1 MRNMKYNVS
10 RVLPWV
16 GAYVALAL
24 APLVLAMVGSTPEPR
39 PFFVEVGVGLGF
51 VGIGLIGLQ
60 FVITG
65 RFRSIAPIF
74 GGDVVLQFH
83 RQIGIVAVVLVL
95 AHPAVLVLS
104 EPDYLEFF
112 DPRVNLPRALA
123 LTAVVP
129 ALILL
134 LVTSLWR
141 EFVRLNYEWWR
152 VGHGVLALAVVF
164 IGMVHGIQVG
174 EHLDALW
181 KQIIWVGTLVGLM
194 YLVIHTRVVRP
205 MLMKRRPYRVAEVRR
220 ELPDTYTLV
229 LEPDGHVGMNFTAGQ
244 YAWMTV
250 GPSPYS
256 LQQHPFSFSSSAH
269 SGELTFTAKAIGDF
283 TSSWDE
289 IEPGECVFLEGPFGA
304 FTLDPDSDGAVF
316 IAGGIGVTPT
326 MSILRT
332 MRDTDDDRP
341 VVLIYG
347 NPDLDSITFREE
359 LDELTESLD
368 LRVVHVL
375 EDPSDCWSGEE
386 GYIDRALLERNLP
399 PDCRTYEFFIC
410 GPEPMMDAAETALR
424 DMGISWRQI
433 YTERFQIV

>member
-1 MRNMKYNVS
+1 MKYNVA

-24 APLVLAMVGSTPEPR
+24 SPLALAMVGSTPEPR
-39 PFFVEVGVGLGF
+39 PYFTEVGVGLGF

-60 FVITG
+60 LVITG

-83 RQIGIVAVVLVL
+83 RQIGIVAVGIVL
-95 AHPAVLVLS
+95 AHPAVLIAS
-104 EPDYLEFF
+104 DPDYLEFF
-112 DPRVNLPRALA
+112 DPRVNLLRALA

-129 ALILL
+129 ALVLV

-141 EFVRLNYEWWR
+141 ELVRLNYEWWR
-152 VGHGVLALAVVF
+152 VSHGVLALAIVF

-181 KQIIWVGTLVGLM
+181 KQTIWASSLLGLM
-194 YLVIHTRVVRP
+194 YLVVHTRVVRP
-205 MLMKRRPYRVAEVRR
+205 ALMKRRPYRVSDVRC
-220 ELPDTYTLV
+220 ELPDTFTLV
-229 LEPDGHVGMNFTAGQ
+229 VEPEGHVGMNFRAGQ
-244 YAWMTV
+244 YSWMTV

-269 SGELTFTAKAIGDF
+269 SGELSFTAKAVGDF
-283 TSSWDE
+283 TSSWE
-289 IEPGECVFLEGPFGA
+289 HIEPGEPIYLEGPYGA
-304 FTLDPDSDGAVF
+304 FTLDLDSDGAVF
-316 IAGGIGVTPT
+316 IVGGIGVTPA

-341 VVLIYG
+341 VVLLYG
-347 NPDLDSITFREE
+347 NPDLESIVFRDE
-359 LDELTESLD
+359 LDELSKVLD
-368 LRVVHVL
+368 LQVVHVPERT
-375 EDPSDCWSGEE
+375 EDDWRGEQ
-386 GYIDRALLERNLP
+386 GFIDRELLERTLP

-410 GPEPMMDAAETALR
+410 GPEPLMDTAETALR
-424 DMGISWRQI
+424 DMGVSWRQI

>member
-1 MRNMKYNVS
+1 MKYS
-10 RVLPWV
+10 LARVVALV

-39 PFFVEVGVGLGF
+39 PYVVEVGVGLGF
-51 VGIGLIGLQ
+51 VGIGLVGLQ

-95 AHPAVLVLS
+95 AHPAVLIAGD
-104 EPDYLEFF
+104 PDYLEFF
-112 DPRVNLPRALA
+112 DPRVNILRALA

-129 ALILL
+129 ALVLL

-152 VGHGVLALAVVF
+152 VAHGLLALAIVF

-174 EHLDALW
+174 QHLDAVW
-181 KQIIWVGTLVGLM
+181 KQVIWVGSLCGLM
-194 YLVIHTRVVRP
+194 YLVVHTRVVRP
-205 MLMKRRPYRVAEVRR
+205 ALMRRRPYRVVEVRQ
-220 ELPDTYTLV
+220 ELPDVHTLV
-229 LEPDGHVGMNFTAGQ
+229 VEPEGHVGMNFRAGQ

-269 SGELTFTAKAIGDF
+269 SGAMSFTAKAVGDF
-283 TSSWDE
+283 TSSWGQ
-289 IEPGECVFLEGPFGA
+289 IEPGERVHLEGPFGA
-304 FTLDPDSDGAVF
+304 FTLDADSEGAVF
-316 IAGGIGVTPT
+316 VVGGIGVTPA

-332 MRDTDDDRP
+332 MRDTGDDRP
-341 VVLIYG
+341 VVLVYA
-347 NPDLDSITFREE
+347 NPDIDSIPFREE
-359 LDELTESLD
+359 LDELGDVLD
-368 LRVVHVL
+368 LHVVHVL
-375 EDPSDCWSGEE
+375 EEPPAGWPGEE
-386 GYIDRALLERNLP
+386 GFVDRDLLERVLP
-399 PDCRTYEFFIC
+399 PDCRTYEFFLC
-410 GPEPMMDAAETALR
+410 GPEPMMDAVETALR
-424 DMGISWRQI
+424 DMGVSWRQV
-433 YTERFQIV
+433 YSERFQIV

>member
-1 MRNMKYNVS
+1 MKYNVS
-10 RVLPWV
+10 RVMPWV
-16 GAYVALAL
+16 GAYLALAL
-24 APLVLAMVGSTPEPR
+24 TPLVLAMVGPTPEPR

-83 RQIGIVAVVLVL
+83 RQIGIVAIGLVL
-95 AHPAVLVLS
+95 AHPAVLIAS

-112 DPRVNLPRALA
+112 DPRVNILRALA

-129 ALILL
+129 ALVLL

-152 VGHGVLALAVVF
+152 VAHGVLALAVVF

-174 EHLDALW
+174 QHLDALW
-181 KQIIWVGTLVGLM
+181 KQIIWAGTLIGLM
-194 YLVIHTRVVRP
+194 YLVVHTRVVRP

-229 LEPDGHVGMNFTAGQ
+229 LEPVGHVGMNFAAGQ

-269 SGELTFTAKAIGDF
+269 SGELAFTAKAVGDF
-283 TSSWDE
+283 TSTWE
-289 IEPGECVFLEGPFGA
+289 AIEPGECVYLEGPFGA
-304 FTLDPDSDGAVF
+304 FTLDADSDGAVF
-316 IAGGIGVTPT
+316 IAGGIGVTPA

-347 NPDLDSITFREE
+347 NPDVDSITFREE
-359 LDELTESLD
+359 LDELSEVLD

-375 EDPSDCWSGEE
+375 DDPAECWSGEE
-386 GYIDRALLERNLP
+386 GFVDRELLERILP

-410 GPEPMMDAAETALR
+410 GPDPMMDAAETALR
-424 DMGISWRQI
+424 DMGVSWRQI